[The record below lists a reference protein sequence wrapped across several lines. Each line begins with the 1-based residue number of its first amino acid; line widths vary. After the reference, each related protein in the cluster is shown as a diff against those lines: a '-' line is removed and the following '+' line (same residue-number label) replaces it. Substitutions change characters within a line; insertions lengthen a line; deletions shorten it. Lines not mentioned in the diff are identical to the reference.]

1 MTEGVSIK
9 VDASSLTRV
18 SNLLHSAGKNA
29 PLAMI
34 RAVNHTGDKARTQMR
49 RVLVTQTGLKMKTI
63 RKAVTSK
70 RAFNGGAYEIKSRGG
85 NVRLMFFGARETQK
99 GVSAAPWNKRQ
110 VYPGTF
116 MKGGLFPNRKG
127 MVAGGAVVRR
137 AGKGRH
143 PLHGVKSGLFIPTEM
158 VTGSSEG
165 AFYSTVES
173 ALPDRLAHELYRILG
188 S

>member
-1 MTEGVSIK
+1 MTEGVSIMI
-9 VDASSLTRV
+9 DASSLKRV

-85 NVRLMFFGARETQK
+85 NVRLMFFGARETHK
-99 GVSAAPWNKRQ
+99 GASAAPWNKRQ

-127 MVAGGAVVRR
+127 MVAGGTVVRR
-137 AGKGRH
+137 VGKKRY

-158 VTGSSEG
+158 VTGSSEA

-173 ALPDRLAHELYRILG
+173 ALPDRLAHELYRVLG

>member
-9 VDASSLTRV
+9 VDASSLARV

-49 RVLVTQTGLKMKTI
+49 RVLVTQTVKMKTI

-85 NVRLMFFGARETQK
+85 NVRLMFFGARETKK
-99 GVSAAPWNKRQ
+99 GVNAAPWNKRQ
-110 VYPGTF
+110 VCPGTF
-116 MKGGLFPNRKG
+116 MKGGLFPIRKG

-137 AGKGRH
+137 VGKGRL
-143 PLHGVKSGLFIPTEM
+143 PVRTVKSGLFIPTEM
-158 VTGSSEG
+158 VTGSSE
-165 AFYSTVES
+165 AVFYSTVES
-173 ALPDRLAHELYRILG
+173 ELPDRLAHELYRVLG